1 MALLMHLSDLHF
13 GAHDQAVCAA
23 VARLAARLPVT
34 LLVVSGDLTQRA
46 TAAQFAQAREFLDS
60 LSVPRR
66 LVVPGNHDLPLLAWW
81 ERLGGHAH
89 DRYVR
94 WIDSELQP
102 WCAVPGF
109 CVIGVDTTRWWRHQR
124 GSLSAGQILHV
135 AQRLEQASPADWRIV
150 VSHHPLAAAHEED
163 RSHRPHR
170 AAQALLAGAM
180 PERNWC
186 SRAMGMTP
194 AWSSPCPGCGQRRRA
209 PRSRC
214 GCAPM
219 RPTACSPWSIG
230 MAPQARTGAGS
241 SRAGTIRGRPVNS
254 CPCKGMCWIP
264 CPLPGLEIAQA
275 VRGTCLCIAQS
286 IAWHAQKATVDQ
298 VCMLSYVMEGGGCG

>member
-150 VSHHPLAAAHEED
+150 VSHHPLAAAPEED
-163 RSHRPHR
+163 RSHRPHP
-170 AAQALLAGAM
+170 AAQAQAPWRDAGAQLVL
-180 PERNWC
+180 
-186 SRAMGMTP
+186 SGHGHD
-194 AWSSPCPGCGQRRRA
+194 PGLVQ
-209 PRSRC
+209 
-214 GCAPM
+214 
-219 RPTACSPWSIG
+219 
-230 MAPQARTGAGS
+230 
-241 SRAGTIRGRPVNS
+241 
-254 CPCKGMCWIP
+254 
-264 CPLPGLEIAQA
+264 PLPGLWAAQA
-275 VRGTCLCIAQS
+275 GTAVSVRLRAHAPNSLFTLEHRDGATGQDWRRQLTRWDYSRQAGEFLPVQRHVLDPLPTAQ
-286 IAWHAQKATVDQ
+286 T
-298 VCMLSYVMEGGGCG
+298 